1 MSEHDGIDPTS
12 LPLFAPGT
20 ASLNGAARFAAPPSI
35 GFTGASPV
43 PPAAGDGAGSGRGSV
58 DWTLL
63 AELRG
68 AAAKRLATALEDQG
82 RLSAMEQRE
91 MGRTIIQELLTDESQ
106 ERAVS
111 GRDAW
116 SLPDREAMAQ
126 ALDNA
131 LFGLGRL
138 QPLIDDDTVENIQ
151 IAGAD
156 RVAVERT
163 NGHLEDVDP
172 VADDDEEL
180 IDFLVFLASRSE
192 VNARPFSE
200 AQPRLHMRLDGG
212 ARLAASAWVTRR
224 PSVVIR
230 RHRLR
235 EVALADLV
243 ERGSFTPV
251 VASFL
256 AAAIRAKKSIVV
268 AGEQGAGKTTLV
280 RALCSELDPDEA
292 IGTFE
297 TEYELHL
304 DELPRTRHRFVYAWE
319 ARPGSGEVGADGRQA
334 GEITL
339 SDLLYD
345 SFRFNLSRQIVGEV
359 RGGEI
364 VAMVKAM
371 QSGAGSISTT
381 HARNAQSVM
390 SKLVTCALEAGE
402 SREWAVSALSE
413 SLDIIVQASMRDVI
427 DGDGQKRRVRW
438 VSEILAVSPG
448 EDWSRPAT
456 TTIFSTIPGTQT
468 LVPGVMP
475 DDLREELIP
484 FGFDADAYYAAA
496 GEAS

>member
-1 MSEHDGIDPTS
+1 MTSMDKAFDPTA
-12 LPLFAPGT
+12 LPLFAP
-20 ASLNGAARFAAPPSI
+20 AAPNGNGSDFAARAAR
-35 GFTGASPV
+35 GMV
-43 PPAAGDGAGSGRGSV
+43 PPPPPPAVTSATRARV

-63 AELRG
+63 ADLRG
-68 AAAKRLATALEDQG
+68 QAAQRLSSALEHEG
-82 RLSAMEQRE
+82 RLTSGEQRE
-91 MGRTIIQELLTDESQ
+91 RGRTIIQELLADESQ
-106 ERAVS
+106 ERATS
-111 GRDAW
+111 GQDLW
-116 SLPDREAMAQ
+116 SLQEQGALAQ
-126 ALDNA
+126 ALDDA

-156 RVAVERT
+156 RVAVERID
-163 NGHLEDVDP
+163 GRLEDVDP

-192 VNARPFSE
+192 VNARPFSQ

-235 EVALADLV
+235 EVVLDDLV
-243 ERGSFTPV
+243 TLGSMDSV
-251 VASFL
+251 AASFL
-256 AAAIRAKKSIVV
+256 AAAVRARKSMVV

-280 RALCSELDPDEA
+280 RALCSEIDPDEA

-319 ARPGSGEVGADGRQA
+319 ARPGSGEVGPDGRQA

-364 VAMVKAM
+364 VAMAKAM

-381 HARNAQSVM
+381 HARSAKGVLG
-390 SKLVTCALEAGE
+390 KLVTCALEAGE

-413 SLDIIVQASMRDVI
+413 SVDIIVQASMRDVVDD
-427 DGDGQKRRVRW
+427 DGRKRRVRW
-438 VSEILAVSPG
+438 ISEIMAISPG
-448 EDWSRPAT
+448 EDWSTPAT
-456 TTIFSTIPGTQT
+456 TTVFSTAPGTQR
-468 LVPGVMP
+468 LVPGVLP

-484 FGFDADAYYAAA
+484 YGFDADGYYA
-496 GEAS
+496 GGAS

>member
-1 MSEHDGIDPTS
+1 MSEHDGSDPTR
-12 LPLFAPGT
+12 LPLFAP
-20 ASLNGAARFAAPPSI
+20 ASVNGHADFAARAAR
-35 GFTGASPV
+35 GVV
-43 PPAAGDGAGSGRGSV
+43 PPPPPPAVGGGARSRV

-63 AELRG
+63 ADLRG
-68 AAAKRLATALEDQG
+68 QAADRLSTTLQHEG
-82 RLSAMEQRE
+82 RLTSAEQRE
-91 MGRTIIQELLTDESQ
+91 RGRTIIQELLADESQ
-106 ERAVS
+106 ERVAS
-111 GRDAW
+111 GENPW
-116 SLPDREAMAQ
+116 SVQEQSALAQ
-126 ALDNA
+126 ALDDA

-156 RVAVERT
+156 RVAVERID
-163 NGHLEDVDP
+163 GRLEDVDP

-192 VNARPFSE
+192 VNARPFSQ

-235 EVALADLV
+235 EVSLGDLV
-243 ERGSFTPV
+243 DRGSMDSV

-256 AAAIRAKKSIVV
+256 AALIRARKSVVV

-280 RALCSELDPDEA
+280 RALCSEIDPDEA

-304 DELPRTRHRFVYAWE
+304 DELPREQHRFVYAWE
-319 ARPGSGEVGADGRQA
+319 ARPGSGEVGPDGRQA

-381 HARNAQSVM
+381 HARNAHGVM

-402 SREWAVSALSE
+402 SHDWAVSALTE
-413 SLDIIVQASMRDVI
+413 SVDIVVQASMRDIVED
-427 DGDGQKRRVRW
+427 DGRKRRVRW
-438 VSEILAVSPG
+438 ISEILAIGPG
-448 EDWSRPAT
+448 EEWNTWSS
-456 TTIFSTIPGTQT
+456 TTIFSTVPGTQR

-484 FGFDADAYYAAA
+484 YGFDADGYYAQM
-496 GEAS
+496 GAS

>member
-1 MSEHDGIDPTS
+1 MSDHDGVDPTS

-20 ASLNGAARFAAPPSI
+20 ASLNAAARFAAPPSI
-35 GFTGASPV
+35 GFTPAPPV
-43 PPAAGDGAGSGRGSV
+43 PLAASDRAGSGRGSV

-243 ERGSFTPV
+243 ERGSFNPV

-304 DELPRTRHRFVYAWE
+304 DELPRTRCTD
-319 ARPGSGEVGADGRQA
+319 PGR
-334 GEITL
+334 
-339 SDLLYD
+339 
-345 SFRFNLSRQIVGEV
+345 
-359 RGGEI
+359 
-364 VAMVKAM
+364 
-371 QSGAGSISTT
+371 
-381 HARNAQSVM
+381 
-390 SKLVTCALEAGE
+390 
-402 SREWAVSALSE
+402 
-413 SLDIIVQASMRDVI
+413 
-427 DGDGQKRRVRW
+427 
-438 VSEILAVSPG
+438 
-448 EDWSRPAT
+448 
-456 TTIFSTIPGTQT
+456 
-468 LVPGVMP
+468 
-475 DDLREELIP
+475 
-484 FGFDADAYYAAA
+484 
-496 GEAS
+496 